1 MVTCKFPKGETT
13 GCHSNE
19 QTAKD
24 IAALRAFTGEGKT
37 HQPRKE
43 KPKSKIYRFEA
54 INLNFTSEEL
64 RKIRSDFYEGL
75 HCEEFLPY
83 KVQLVKQQE
92 KSKII
97 IETEDINA
105 AFSMAKKFKDTFLC
119 VLRKYGI
126 CDYFEKK
133 KKYEKIYYEMEKD
146 LSDLANR
153 QMSIPIGSEFNLIN
167 GNFSIQGMGCLQVIG
182 FLELS
187 SLEKVL
193 E

>member
-1 MVTCKFPKGETT
+1 MGSSPIPSADEYQEEDYNPPSANYNPVNKLKMRYINRTGDRTSYSTEVIDGKVKLFLVTCKFPKGETT

-126 CDYFEKK
+126 CD
-133 KKYEKIYYEMEKD
+133 
-146 LSDLANR
+146 
-153 QMSIPIGSEFNLIN
+153 
-167 GNFSIQGMGCLQVIG
+167 
-182 FLELS
+182 
-187 SLEKVL
+187 
-193 E
+193 